1 MRKGIHHL
9 RCAVGSKVSI
19 KQKWHA
25 NEQKP
30 ARNPGTDAASIIS
43 ASRKWFSLP
52 GSCPEDNNWPR
63 ERESARRTYG
73 AGYYPTD
80 APGAASRRTA
90 KACSWNYSGN
100 LRWRDTWRGTLVSES
115 LTPGQKTG
123 IARRYKYGCA
133 ECALKRDA
141 AANDSFVRSPAT
153 RISIVFQ
160 IEKRSVLLPRE
171 VSVRASIA
179 L

>member
-63 ERESARRTYG
+63 ERENARRTYG

-90 KACSWNYSGN
+90 KAALGIIPEISGGAI
-100 LRWRDTWRGTLVSES
+100 RGAARSFRSHSPRDRRRESRGDIS
-115 LTPGQKTG
+115 TG
-123 IARRYKYGCA
+123 APNA
-133 ECALKRDA
+133 
-141 AANDSFVRSPAT
+141 P
-153 RISIVFQ
+153 
-160 IEKRSVLLPRE
+160 
-171 VSVRASIA
+171 
-179 L
+179 